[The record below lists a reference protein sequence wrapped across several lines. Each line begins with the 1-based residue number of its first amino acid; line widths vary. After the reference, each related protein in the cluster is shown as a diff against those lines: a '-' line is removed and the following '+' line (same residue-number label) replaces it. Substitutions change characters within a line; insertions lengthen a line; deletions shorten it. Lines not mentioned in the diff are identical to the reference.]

1 MTITA
6 NGQVTIP
13 QALRERY
20 HLRPGTEVDFIALE
34 DGLQIVPP
42 KPHHHAPQVV
52 ASWLSKAQGCA
63 STPLNTDQLMAM
75 TRGEEW

>member
-34 DGLQIVPP
+34 DGLQIVPQ
-42 KPHHHAPQVV
+42 KPHHHAPQVSQ
-52 ASWLSKAQGCA
+52 AGSPKPKAA
-63 STPLNTDQLMAM
+63 PLLP
-75 TRGEEW
+75 